1 MLNLYDP
8 NENIEWKDVVTV
20 IFNMTNK
27 DDV

>member
-8 NENIEWKDVVTV
+8 NEKIEWKDVTTV
-20 IFNMTNK
+20 IFNMANA

>member
-8 NENIEWKDVVTV
+8 NENIDWKDVVTV
-20 IFNMTNK
+20 IFNMTNA